1 MASAQVA
8 PVARNFKVGAT
19 AVAIAL
25 SLNPIGNGI
34 GRFGWGWVSDYLGR
48 ERTMYI
54 AFFLQAIFLVSVVT
68 IGRTGDVWFVASMAL
83 VFMTWGEIYVL
94 FPAVL
99 ADMFGARHAASNYSF
114 LYSTKGVASIMAG
127 GLAAQLFEK
136 TGTWNYAFFAS
147 AAVTVIA
154 AFAAIALKRM
164 PSPKKRGHLADAAG
178 ARVQAAPSAALP
190 VNQQ

>member
-1 MASAQVA
+1 
-8 PVARNFKVGAT
+8 
-19 AVAIAL
+19 
-25 SLNPIGNGI
+25 
-34 GRFGWGWVSDYLGR
+34 
-48 ERTMYI
+48 
-54 AFFLQAIFLVSVVT
+54 
-68 IGRTGDVWFVASMAL
+68 
-83 VFMTWGEIYVL
+83 MTWGEIYVL

-136 TGTWNYAFFAS
+136 TGTWNYAFYAS
-147 AAVTVIA
+147 AGVTVIA

-164 PSPKKRGHLADAAG
+164 PSPKKRGQLAG
-178 ARVQAAPSAALP
+178 AESRVHAPSTALP